1 MKEKSHHFEEIV
13 MGNEQLTDWQAKT
26 LKFLKT
32 QVDNLQDESGRK
44 DSRPRIQQE
53 LFAAMEELDN
63 YVDNLRRTGVV
74 IEHRRRSWRGVV

>member
-1 MKEKSHHFEEIV
+1 

-32 QVDNLQDESGRK
+32 QVDNLQDESSRK

-74 IEHRRRSWRGVV
+74 IEHRRRSWQGVV